1 MKPLQL
7 SMTAFGPYK
16 DTEIV
21 DFTKLKDNRLFVISG
36 ATGAG
41 KTTIFDGI
49 CFALY
54 GQASGEDRTDIRAMR
69 SDFADDR
76 AQTTVELVFQIH
88 NRTYRIMRQIPYT
101 KEGNKSETIALCEF
115 YEQTINGEIPL
126 VDRQIVSEINKKVE
140 SLIGFTQAQFSQ
152 IVMLPQGEFRK
163 FLTSNTENKETI
175 MRKIFKTEPYR
186 EIAEIL
192 KGKRIEAQDKL
203 TSEMRTQDGFIHQIT
218 AVLPQRES
226 KLFETLSSE
235 HYNVN
240 QVLHGLDEEYNYY
253 LDKTV
258 SDRVNY
264 NLNVKIHAEKLSLYH
279 SSKSLNERFLEK
291 EQKELLFNELS
302 KEIPIIEQ
310 KEHQLTEAER
320 AASIEEIEKQFN
332 EMKIEVKT
340 KSELLEK
347 ATKYE
352 EIATEKMKQTKLR
365 FIAEENRKTERDQVT
380 ETLIR
385 LKDHLPTVSELATKK
400 EQITLMKDT
409 IHKMDEEY
417 NVLSE
422 HTILQE
428 NKLDDLLLKID
439 SLDEK
444 MVSFDDQ
451 VQLLSE
457 TAHKCKVLDELK
469 SRQKQV
475 ANLELAMV
483 NKEILYNTHKNEYSE
498 LEKIWLNNQATMLA
512 ESLHEGQ
519 ACPVCGSL
527 DHPEKSKGTMET
539 TITRAQLTSE
549 RKILSDVETD
559 YRTSVAKL
567 QSASEQW
574 TEKMSEVNELKI
586 DIDSEEEYET
596 NKKLEVQV
604 ARLREDRQSLIVLKE
619 NLKALSVVVNN
630 LVSKKSELERSL
642 YMQKS
647 SYDNE
652 LIVMELMVKGIPEDV
667 RILTVL
673 KERIVAT
680 ENKKAELDLAWATIQ
695 KEMEE
700 TREQLSNSKTS
711 KMHSELSF
719 VEAEEKSRKSEFRY
733 KEVLLKSEFNS
744 EEAYQNAKMM
754 EKDRSALKAEI
765 FNFKQQFYALKE
777 SLSELES
784 FLEGK
789 ERTDLSALEMQ
800 LDVLKKEY
808 EASLANYNASSE
820 YEKATLLMKEN
831 IIATSGKLVDLERV
845 YGKITEL
852 YDVVRG
858 QNGLKL
864 SFERYIQIEYLERI
878 IQSAN
883 ERLKEI
889 SNGQFEL
896 VRSDRKETHGKQSGL
911 GLDVYDAYTGADRDV
926 KTLSGGEKFNA
937 SLCLALG
944 MADVIQSFQGSVI
957 IDTMFIDEGFGSLDE
972 ESLNKA
978 IDTLID
984 LQKSG
989 RMIGVISHVEELK
1002 SALPAI
1008 LEVRKSKAGHSHTQ
1022 FIIK

>member
-1 MKPLQL
+1 MKPLRL

-21 DFTKLKDNRLFVISG
+21 DFTELKDNRLFVISG

-69 SDFADDR
+69 SDFADDSV
-76 AQTTVELVFQIH
+76 QTTVELVFQIH

-115 YEQTINGEIPL
+115 YEQTENGEIPL
-126 VDRQIVSEINKKVE
+126 VDRQIISEINKKAE

-186 EIAEIL
+186 EIAEKL
-192 KGKRIEAQDKL
+192 KEKRIKAQEKL

-218 AVLPQRES
+218 AVLPKRES
-226 KLFETLSSE
+226 SIFETLSNE
-235 HYNVN
+235 HYNVH
-240 QVLHGLDEEYNYY
+240 QVLHGLEEEYQYYSEKIVADKMNY
-253 LDKTV
+253 D
-258 SDRVNY
+258 
-264 NLNVKIHAEKLSLYH
+264 LNVKIHADKLSIYH

-291 EQKELLFNELS
+291 DQKELLFNELS

-310 KEHQLTEAER
+310 KELQLTEAER

-332 EMKIEVKT
+332 ELKIEVKS
-340 KSELLEK
+340 KSELLDK
-347 ATKYE
+347 AIKSE
-352 EIATEKMKQTKLR
+352 EITTEKMKQTELR
-365 FIAEENRKTERDQVT
+365 YLAEESKKTERDQVT

-385 LKDHLPTVSELATKK
+385 LKDYLPTVSELATKK
-400 EQITLMKDT
+400 EQIQLMKDN
-409 IHKMDEEY
+409 IHKMEAEY
-417 NVLSE
+417 QVLSE
-422 HTILQE
+422 HAITE
-428 NKLDDLLLKID
+428 ESKLDALLLKID
-439 SLDEK
+439 ALDEK
-444 MVSFDDQ
+444 MIPFDDY

-457 TAHKCKVLDELK
+457 TTHKCKVLDELK
-469 SRQKQV
+469 SRHKQV
-475 ANLELAMV
+475 AKLESVMEI
-483 NKEILYNTHKNEYSE
+483 KEILYNTHKNEYSE
-498 LEKIWLNNQATMLA
+498 LERSWLNNQASMLA

-527 DHPEKSKGTMET
+527 DHPEKSSSTMET

-549 RKILSDVETD
+549 KKILSDVESD
-559 YRTSVAKL
+559 YRSSVANL
-567 QSASEQW
+567 QSAAEQL
-574 TEKMSEVNELKI
+574 TEKISEVNELKI
-586 DIDSEEEYET
+586 DIESEEVYET

-604 ARLREDRQSLIVLKE
+604 AGLREDRQSLIVLKE

-673 KERIVAT
+673 KERIKAT
-680 ENKKAELDLAWATIQ
+680 ENKKADLDLAWATIQ

-700 TREQLSNSKTS
+700 TREQLSHSKSS
-711 KMHSELSF
+711 KAHSQLSF
-719 VEAEEKSRKSEFRY
+719 VEAEEKSRKAESRF
-733 KEVLLKSEFNS
+733 KEALLKSEFKS
-744 EEAYQNAKMM
+744 EEAYLNAKMM
-754 EKDRSALKAEI
+754 EDDRRALKAQV
-765 FNFKQQFYALKE
+765 FNFKQQLYALKE
-777 SLSELES
+777 SLTELERL
-784 FLEGK
+784 LEGK
-789 ERTDLSALEMQ
+789 ERTDLSALEIQ
-800 LDVLKKEY
+800 LDFLKKEY
-808 EASLANYNASSE
+808 EESLANYNASSE
-820 YEKATLLMKEN
+820 YEKSTMVLKEN
-831 IIATSGKLVDLERV
+831 IIATSGKLVELERV
-845 YGKITEL
+845 YGRITEL
-852 YDVVRG
+852 YDIVRG